1 MIVVTGVDGSETA
14 GRAAV
19 KAAAL
24 ASAFG
29 GTLVVLSA
37 FDTVASALPDGAG
50 DVVPM
55 SAADI
60 ADSVA
65 QQVIDDLRA
74 DHPEVEMT
82 SRSELGKPADALIKV
97 ADELGADVIVVG
109 NKRVQGPARVL
120 GSIAREVARRASCDV
135 YVAHTHER

>member
-14 GRAAV
+14 ARAAA

-24 ASAFG
+24 ASAFDG
-29 GTLVVLSA
+29 QLVVISA
-37 FDTVASALPDGAG
+37 FDTVAGTLPDGVG

-60 ADSVA
+60 AVSVA

-74 DHPEVEMT
+74 DHPTVEMT
-82 SRSELGKPADALIKV
+82 ARAELGKPADALIKV
-97 ADELGADVIVVG
+97 ADEVGAGVIVVG